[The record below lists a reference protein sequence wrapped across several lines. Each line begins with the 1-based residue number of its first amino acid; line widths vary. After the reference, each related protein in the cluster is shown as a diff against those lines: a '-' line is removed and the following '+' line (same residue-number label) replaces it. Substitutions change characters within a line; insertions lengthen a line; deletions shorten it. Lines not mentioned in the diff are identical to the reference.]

1 MRTGNP
7 TSALAKPIRQDTPLP
22 TLLLDY
28 SPPSTL
34 YPLEMSIAQNIAT
47 IRQDL
52 PASVKLLAVTKQ
64 ASVAQMREAYA
75 VGVRDFGESRIQD
88 AQTKQQEL
96 ADLPDIC
103 WHLIGHLQ
111 GNKVRKALQLFDW
124 IHSVD
129 SLRLLQQI
137 DRVATELVTTP
148 NICLQVKVLP
158 DPDKYGWTVPELLTD
173 LPQIA
178 NCQQV
183 NIRGLMAIPP
193 LGLTSEQTTEFFDRV
208 RELSQQIN
216 QQPGLNLQLSELSMG
231 MSGDYRAAIVA
242 GSTII
247 RPGSIIFK
255 AKAA

>member
-1 MRTGNP
+1 
-7 TSALAKPIRQDTPLP
+7 
-22 TLLLDY
+22 
-28 SPPSTL
+28 
-34 YPLEMSIAQNIAT
+34 MSIAQNIAT
-47 IRQDL
+47 IQQDL

-75 VGVRDFGESRIQD
+75 VGIRDFGESRIQD

-137 DRVATELVTTP
+137 DRVATELATTP

-158 DPDKYGWTVPELLTD
+158 DPDKYGWTVPELMAD

-178 NCQQV
+178 ECHQLQ
-183 NIRGLMAIPP
+183 IKGLMAIPP
-193 LGLTSEQTTEFFDRV
+193 LGLTSDQTRGFFDRV
-208 RELSQQIN
+208 RELSCQLN

-231 MSGDYRAAIVA
+231 MSGDYRLAIAA

-247 RPGSIIFK
+247 RPGSTIFK
-255 AKAA
+255 AEAGQV

>member
-1 MRTGNP
+1 
-7 TSALAKPIRQDTPLP
+7 
-22 TLLLDY
+22 
-28 SPPSTL
+28 
-34 YPLEMSIAQNIAT
+34 MSIAQNIAT
-47 IRQDL
+47 IQQDL
-52 PASVKLLAVTKQ
+52 PAPVKLLAVTKQ

-75 VGVRDFGESRIQD
+75 VGIRDFGESRIQD

-137 DRVATELVTTP
+137 DRVATELATRP
-148 NICLQVKVLP
+148 NICLQVKVLL
-158 DPDKYGWTVPELLTD
+158 DPDKYGWTVPELLAD

-178 NCQQV
+178 DCQQV
-183 NIRGLMAIPP
+183 KIKGLMAIPP
-193 LGLTSEQTTEFFDRV
+193 LGLTSTQTSDFFDRV
-208 RELSQQIN
+208 RELSLQIN

-231 MSGDYRAAIVA
+231 MSGDYRLAIAA

-255 AKAA
+255 AETEQV